1 MNMTGNSILITGGTS
16 GIGFELARQLCQN
29 NTVIITGRD
38 RGKLELS
45 KAKLSTAHVMQ
56 SDVSDPD
63 AISALYEK
71 VTHRNTSSQHWRGWL
86 KPENRCLVPANSFS
100 EYAAEPNPETGKKDV
115 VWFALN
121 GDRRLFA
128 FAGIWTQFRGDR
140 GTKSKPVPGPHN
152 VYGFLTT
159 SPNAVVEPIHPKAM
173 PVILLTDE
181 ERAVGIRAPW
191 VGAKPL
197 DRPLRDDRL
206 TILRR
211 RADKDEKTD

>member
-71 VTHRNTSSQHWRGWL
+71 VTQNF
-86 KPENRCLVPANSFS
+86 P
-100 EYAAEPNPETGKKDV
+100 
-115 VWFALN
+115 ALN
-121 GDRRLFA
+121 ILINN
-128 FAGIWTQFRGDR
+128 AGIMRKINLQAGADDLRD
-140 GTKSKPVPGPHN
+140 
-152 VYGFLTT
+152 
-159 SPNAVVEPIHPKAM
+159 IHP
-173 PVILLTDE
+173 
-181 ERAVGIRAPW
+181 
-191 VGAKPL
+191 
-197 DRPLRDDRL
+197 RD
-206 TILRR
+206 
-211 RADKDEKTD
+211 